1 MTKHMRARESNS
13 SSERVRRPAR
23 DVIEAVLANM
33 RENLEPL
40 RYSILAPSRYVVY
53 LHPAEYARLEGII
66 EVIREQTIRALSEE
80 VGALNRPSLLSHCVR
95 RFLGT
100 ETRRSGPQVENP
112 NGNWNV
118 EVLANPDGDIP
129 EGDILVDSELVLPA
143 SPDFGIG
150 ERTRLV
156 TTVHSARGTTSRHR
170 TVDRT
175 GDVSAA
181 KPPAKIEF
189 DDAVGHHSY
198 DVTDSVI
205 IGRGGNSHRVD
216 IKVAA
221 SVDVSREHARIRRD
235 ARTGDFFLIDLSTLG
250 TTLDGRHVP
259 RGYDETGGTKRENG
273 AETLLPDKARIGLA
287 DTVYISFYLEHP

>member
-1 MTKHMRARESNS
+1 MRTRESDS
-13 SSERVRRPAR
+13 SSEKVRRPAR

-66 EVIREQTIRALSEE
+66 EVICEQTIRALSEE

-100 ETRRSGPQVENP
+100 ETGTSGPQVENP

-129 EGDILVDSELVLPA
+129 EGDILVDSELVLPP
-143 SPDFGIG
+143 SPDLGAG

-156 TTVHSARGTTSRHR
+156 TTVHSARGTTSRQR
-170 TVDRT
+170 IVDKAGEVPT
-175 GDVSAA
+175 AI
-181 KPPAKIEF
+181 IEF
-189 DDAVGHHSY
+189 DDAAGHHCY
-198 DVTDSVI
+198 DVKDSVT

-216 IKVAA
+216 IKVVS

-250 TTLDGRHVP
+250 TTLNGRHVP
-259 RGYDETGGTKRENG
+259 RGYDESGGAKLENG

-287 DTVYISFYLEHP
+287 DTVYIDFYLGHQ

>member
-1 MTKHMRARESNS
+1 MRTRESDS
-13 SSERVRRPAR
+13 SSEKVRRPAR

-100 ETRRSGPQVENP
+100 ETQTSGPQVENP

-129 EGDILVDSELVLPA
+129 EGDILVDSELVLPPSA
-143 SPDFGIG
+143 DLGVG

-156 TTVHSARGTTSRHR
+156 TTVQSARGTTSRHR
-170 TVDRT
+170 IVDKA
-175 GDVSAA
+175 GEVPPA
-181 KPPAKIEF
+181 KPSAKIEF
-189 DDAVGHHSY
+189 DDAAGHHCY
-198 DVTDSVI
+198 DVKDSVT

-216 IKVAA
+216 IKVVS

-250 TTLDGRHVP
+250 TTLNGRHVP
-259 RGYDETGGTKRENG
+259 RGYDESDGAKRENG
-273 AETLLPDKARIGLA
+273 AETLLPAKARIGLA
-287 DTVYISFYLEHP
+287 DTVYVDFYLGHQ